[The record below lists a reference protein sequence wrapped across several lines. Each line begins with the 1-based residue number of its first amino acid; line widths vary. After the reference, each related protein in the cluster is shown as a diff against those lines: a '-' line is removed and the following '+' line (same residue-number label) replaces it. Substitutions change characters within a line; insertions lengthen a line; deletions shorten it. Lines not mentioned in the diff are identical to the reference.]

1 MTENNEPLT
10 KVICF
15 KKKTHSDLFKLSNVA
30 SEHNNLWSV
39 NSEKPQV
46 KEKKK
51 LWRLPSQTPSF
62 HRWENKGP
70 EVTQDHTGIRTK

>member
-10 KVICF
+10 KVICL
-15 KKKTHSDLFKLSNVA
+15 KKTDSDVFKLSNVA
-30 SEHNNLWSV
+30 SEHNNLWSI

-46 KEKKK
+46 GKKKKK
-51 LWRLPSQTPSF
+51 LWRLSSQTPSF

-70 EVTQDHTGIRTK
+70 EVTQDHTGIRKK

>member
-15 KKKTHSDLFKLSNVA
+15 KKTDSDVFKLSNVA
-30 SEHNNLWSV
+30 SKHNNLWSI

-46 KEKKK
+46 GKKK
-51 LWRLPSQTPSF
+51 KNFGDYLVKPPHFTD
-62 HRWENKGP
+62 G
-70 EVTQDHTGIRTK
+70 RTKAQK